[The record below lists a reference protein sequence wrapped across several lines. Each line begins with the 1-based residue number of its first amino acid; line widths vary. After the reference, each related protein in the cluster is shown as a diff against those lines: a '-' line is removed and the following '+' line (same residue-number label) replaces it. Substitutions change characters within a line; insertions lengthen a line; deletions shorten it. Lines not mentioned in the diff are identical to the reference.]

1 MQTMPKLKFPAGSLL
16 AAMLGTQAP
25 VDVRRAAQRLRAEA
39 APALAADDGIAGLA
53 HGLAAAEI
61 AHSPAV
67 LDALPPI
74 FWLEAQQA
82 GAEDA
87 RGTSG
92 WVVEKK
98 AGGLAA
104 RGFAIAAGRD
114 AVPMPQGTVTL
125 PFGPRVQA
133 EDAATAYVRGLV
145 TAISLPE
152 MFAQMGET
160 SPVLLMPA
168 EAPEDEASTLRGF
181 QLSIAIPPDA
191 APG

>member
-1 MQTMPKLKFPAGSLL
+1 MRTMPKLKFPTGSLL

-39 APALAADDGIAGLA
+39 APALLVDDGIAGLA

-74 FWLEAQQA
+74 FWLEAQQE

-87 RGTSG
+87 RGAAG

-98 AGGLAA
+98 GGGLAA

-125 PFGPRVQA
+125 QFGRRAPA

-152 MFAQMGET
+152 MFAQMGES

-168 EAPEDEASTLRGF
+168 ETSDEEAGTLRGF
-181 QLSIAIPPDA
+181 QLSVAIPPDA